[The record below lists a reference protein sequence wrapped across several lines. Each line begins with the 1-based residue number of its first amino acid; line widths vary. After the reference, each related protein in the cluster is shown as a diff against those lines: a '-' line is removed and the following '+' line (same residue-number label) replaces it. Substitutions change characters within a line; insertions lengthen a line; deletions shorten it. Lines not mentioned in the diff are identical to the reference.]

1 MILFILVLLLAA
13 LTLVSVSIQK
23 TYSKTPLKELK
34 RRANKG
40 DEVAKVLHSA
50 VSYGASL
57 ELLLWI
63 IIGLSAAGF
72 FVALTSSLPSWLAIF
87 GCAALLWVG
96 FAWLPTSEVSG
107 LSQKAA
113 QWLAPGLAWLLSKL
127 YPVLNKASNFAQN
140 HRRISVHSGLYQ
152 KEDLVE
158 LLDRQQKQPDNRMT
172 SAELAV
178 VKGAL
183 TYSDKIIR
191 DIMTPKR
198 VVKTVKQDDSVGPLL
213 LDELHKSGF
222 SRFPVVG
229 EKPDELIG
237 VLHLRDLVNAKD
249 GGHVKSFMKKPVYYV
264 NEEKPLQHA
273 LQAFLRTKRHLFV
286 VVNSFEE
293 MVGIITIEDVLEQIL
308 GKQIVDEFDKYEDLR
323 AVAAL
328 QAAKEAKSHA
338 HAPEDSE
345 TVESAPAE
353 SPKEE
358 PAEPA
363 ESKS

>member
-23 TYSKTPLKELK
+23 TYSKIPLKELK
-34 RRANKG
+34 RRANRG
-40 DEVAKVLHSA
+40 DEVAKALHSA

-57 ELLLWI
+57 ELLLWVV
-63 IIGLSAAGF
+63 IGLSAAGF
-72 FVALTSSLPSWLAIF
+72 FVVLSTSLPSWLAIF

-127 YPVLNKASNFAQN
+127 YPVLNKVSAFAQN
-140 HRRISVHSGLYQ
+140 HRRISIHSGLYQ
-152 KEDLVE
+152 KEDLME

-172 SAELAV
+172 AAELMV

-183 TYSDKIIR
+183 TYSDKVIR

-222 SRFPVVG
+222 SRFPVTGDKSDEIVG
-229 EKPDELIG
+229 ILY
-237 VLHLRDLVNAKD
+237 LRDLVNVKD
-249 GGHVKSFMKKPVYYV
+249 GGQVKTFMKKPVYYV

-328 QAAKEAKSHA
+328 QAAKEAKTHT
-338 HAPEDSE
+338 HAPDEP
-345 TVESAPAE
+345 ESAQPKAAE
-353 SPKEE
+353 IEEEQKEPK
-358 PAEPA
+358 
-363 ESKS
+363 S